1 MNCQWPNLAGALRH
15 KRMETGHH
23 HGHSEE
29 HRHHG
34 NACGCGEH
42 SHFGPDFW
50 TKEEKIAWLEG
61 CLESLREEVEAVEER
76 VAAIRGEE

>member
-1 MNCQWPNLAGALRH
+1 VRSGTSGWR
-15 KRMETGHH
+15 RGHH

-34 NACGCGEH
+34 NVCGCGEH